1 MVHVFIE
8 KKILKNVFQVGLV
21 SLSQN
26 GLFNTTWKKFEM
38 KTMKEYHSLY
48 LKCEIL
54 LIADIFKKFG
64 NNSLKKYGLYPSHYL
79 SASGLSCDAMLK
91 MTNTKLQYIYC
102 IYIYTAYIYKCIYI
116 YIYMNC
122 IYIYIF
128 FEKVQEME
136 FLMFVKD
143 TAKPTIN
150 I

>member
-8 KKILKNVFQVGLV
+8 KKILKNVSQVGLV

-64 NNSLKKYGLYPSHYL
+64 NNCLKKYGLYPSHYL

-91 MTNTKLQYIYC
+91 MTNTKLQYIY
-102 IYIYTAYIYKCIYI
+102 IAYIYILHIYINAYIYI
-116 YIYMNC
+116 YI
-122 IYIYIF
+122 
-128 FEKVQEME
+128 
-136 FLMFVKD
+136 
-143 TAKPTIN
+143 
-150 I
+150 

>member
-8 KKILKNVFQVGLV
+8 KKILKNVSQVGLV

-79 SASGLSCDAMLK
+79 GASGLSCDAMLK
-91 MTNTKLQYIYC
+91 MTNTKLQYIYILHIYIYC
-102 IYIYTAYIYKCIYI
+102 IYI
-116 YIYMNC
+116 
-122 IYIYIF
+122 
-128 FEKVQEME
+128 
-136 FLMFVKD
+136 
-143 TAKPTIN
+143 
-150 I
+150 

>member
-1 MVHVFIE
+1 MP
-8 KKILKNVFQVGLV
+8 QVGPCIYRKKNSKKRVPGWFV

-91 MTNTKLQYIYC
+91 MTNTKLQYIYILHIYIYC
-102 IYIYTAYIYKCIYI
+102 IYI
-116 YIYMNC
+116 
-122 IYIYIF
+122 
-128 FEKVQEME
+128 
-136 FLMFVKD
+136 
-143 TAKPTIN
+143 
-150 I
+150 

>member
-1 MVHVFIE
+1 MH
-8 KKILKNVFQVGLV
+8 
-21 SLSQN
+21 
-26 GLFNTTWKKFEM
+26 
-38 KTMKEYHSLY
+38 
-48 LKCEIL
+48 
-54 LIADIFKKFG
+54 
-64 NNSLKKYGLYPSHYL
+64 
-79 SASGLSCDAMLK
+79 
-91 MTNTKLQYIYC
+91 
-102 IYIYTAYIYKCIYI
+102 IYINAYI